1 MMNQPLKGIKVI
13 DFSAYGAGPAAGKML
28 ADWGADVIKI
38 EPLKGDPSRST
49 SKTLGMRAD
58 DGENQHMELKDAN
71 KRSLPLNMKTAAGKE
86 IMDKLLDKANIFI
99 SNYRIKALQ
108 GMGLDYETVSKKHPH
123 IIWGILTGFGLEGAM
138 VNNPGFDTVAFYAK
152 TGQMIDFC
160 ENGEFPLTPP
170 FGLGDMGTA
179 CSLAGGVAACLYRQA
194 KTGEGEKVIVSL
206 YGQGLWDESA
216 LVQSVYHG
224 DIWPKTRKKP
234 DSPLRNTFKCK
245 DGVWMMISVIVYDRY
260 FPVFCKVV
268 GREDL
273 INDKRFNTETAVKA
287 NAETLMKIL
296 DPIFLSKDFAEW
308 DRILNEADIAH
319 DRINHIKDILNDKQA
334 WDNGFL
340 YKYKNRDGV
349 EDLTVSTPV
358 KFGTSEPP
366 EHRNAPLLGEHT
378 VEVLIELG
386 YDRKAIGE
394 LAASGVTKML

>member
-1 MMNQPLKGIKVI
+1 MMDQPLKGVRVV
-13 DFSAYGAGPAAGKML
+13 DFSAYGAGPATGKML

-38 EPLKGDPSRST
+38 EPLTGDPSRMT

-58 DGENQHMELKDAN
+58 DGENPHLELKDGS
-71 KRSLPLNMKTAAGKE
+71 KRSLPINMKTEAGKE
-86 IMDKLLDKANIFI
+86 IMDKLLDKSNIFI
-99 SNYRIKALQ
+99 SNYRIKALN
-108 GMGLDYETVSKKHPH
+108 GMGLDYETMSKKHPH
-123 IIWGILTGFGLEGAM
+123 IIWGILTGFGLEGSM

-152 TGQMIDFC
+152 SGQMIDFC
-160 ENGEFPLTPP
+160 ENGEFPLAPP

-194 KTGEGEKVIVSL
+194 KTGKGEKVIVSL

-224 DIWPKTRKKP
+224 DVWPKTRKKP

-260 FPVFCKVV
+260 FPVFCKMV
-268 GREDL
+268 GRADL
-273 INDKRFNTETAVKA
+273 IGDKRFNSETAVKK
-287 NAETLMKIL
+287 NAEALMEIL

-308 DRILNEADIAH
+308 DRLLNEADIAH
-319 DRINHIKDILNDKQA
+319 DRINHIKDTLTDKQA

-340 YKYKNRDGV
+340 YKYKNRDGT
-349 EDLTVSTPV
+349 EDLNVANPV

-366 EHRNAPLLGEHT
+366 VHRNAPLLGEHT
-378 VEVLIELG
+378 VELLTELG
-386 YDRKAIGE
+386 YDRQTIDRF
-394 LAASGVTKML
+394 AASGVTKIL